1 MNWGNKTLQNTFLGG
16 LPYSLLSLIYE
27 YDDTY
32 RRFFQN
38 HVLKEFQSKY
48 PPILILKRKDGVILQ
63 YSIVPHIVPHIVS
76 PQECNIQNIQNNQ
89 NNMRTIFSPHGPWKE
104 FWGPHYSL
112 SVSCRYDHGYKIGK
126 HNTYFSSSSSSS
138 SSFLPP
144 LFEEKY
150 YSKDSKDSKK
160 SKEEKKRKSFL
171 TGWMRQYFSHGG
183 LLNETF
189 RDEKGQKQGRSE
201 SRYSNGQCWTE
212 IFYHNDKFHGSYLV
226 YYENGVLQESMMFQ
240 DGILHGPYQKYDAN
254 GRLQVSFQYNH
265 GKRHGKYEYWPNP
278 SQSSYSIVS
287 WYRFGHRFNL

>member
-1 MNWGNKTLQNTFLGG
+1 MNWRNKTLKTFFGG

-63 YSIVPHIVPHIVS
+63 YSIVPH
-76 PQECNIQNIQNNQ
+76 QESNIQNNQ
-89 NNMRTIFSPHGPWKE
+89 RTIFSPHGPWKE

-112 SVSCRYDHGYKIGK
+112 SVSCRYDHGYKIGR
-126 HNTYFSSSSSSS
+126 HHTYFSPSS

-150 YSKDSKDSKK
+150 YSK
-160 SKEEKKRKSFL
+160 EKKRKSFL

-189 RDEKGQKQGRSE
+189 RDEKGRKQGRSE

-212 IFYHNDKFHGSYLV
+212 IFYQDDTFHGSYLV
-226 YYENGVLQESMMFQ
+226 YYENGIVQESMMFQ
-240 DGILHGPYQKYDAN
+240 DGILNGPYRKYDAN
-254 GRLQVSFQYNH
+254 GGLQVSFDYVH

-278 SQSSYSIVS
+278 SQTSYSIVS
-287 WYRFGHRFNL
+287 WYRFGHCINL